1 VYLHEHSYALY
12 RHGCL
17 VLAGDGSVAVLMHTS
32 IWGAS
37 TVNNLK
43 LYYMHERTYVSLNEP
58 NNNVNLII
66 TQLLVVLYNV
76 VNYL

>member
-1 VYLHEHSYALY
+1 
-12 RHGCL
+12 
-17 VLAGDGSVAVLMHTS
+17 MHTS